1 MNKSIAVYG
10 RISTLDQNVE
20 SQLLSVRKYCSN
32 QDWTIGK
39 EYIDEGVSGT
49 KDSRLALDQ
58 LKADCMKGKIR
69 TVVCYKFDRIA
80 RSTSHLLECLSL
92 FQRYGVD
99 FVSVTEGVD
108 TSTSV
113 GKMVYTFLG
122 AIAEFERSLIQE
134 RVKSGIQR
142 AKDAGVHCGRPRK
155 GFDVSEAIKLQSDG
169 WSLRR
174 IADKLGV
181 SYGTVNRALKSVTK
195 TLNSIA
201 V

>member
-1 MNKSIAVYG
+1 MKKVIIYG
-10 RISTLDQNVE
+10 RISTDEQNIE
-20 SQLLSVRKYCSN
+20 SQLQAVRKYCAN
-32 QDWTIGK
+32 QDWTISK
-39 EYIDEGVSGT
+39 EYIDKGISGS
-49 KDSRLALDQ
+49 KDSRPSLDQ
-58 LKADCMKGKIR
+58 LKADCKKGAIQA
-69 TVVCYKFDRIA
+69 VVVFKFDRIA
-80 RSTSHLLECLSL
+80 RSTSHLLECLNL

-142 AKDAGVHCGRPRK
+142 AKASGVHCGRPRK
-155 GFDVSEAIKLQSDG
+155 GFDMSEAIQLQSEG

-195 TLNSIA
+195 TYQSIT

>member
-1 MNKSIAVYG
+1 MKKVIIYG
-10 RISTLDQNVE
+10 RISTDEQNIE
-20 SQLLSVRKYCSN
+20 SQLQAVRKYCAN
-32 QDWTIGK
+32 QDWTITK
-39 EYIDEGVSGT
+39 EYIDKGISGS
-49 KDSRLALDQ
+49 KDSRPSLDQ
-58 LKADCMKGKIR
+58 LKADCKKGAIQA
-69 TVVCYKFDRIA
+69 VVVFKFDRIA
-80 RSTSHLLECLSL
+80 RSTSHLLECLNL

-134 RVKSGIQR
+134 RVRSGIQR
-142 AKDAGVHCGRPRK
+142 AKASGVHCGRPRI
-155 GFDVSEAIKLQSDG
+155 GFEVSEAIQLQREG

-174 IADKLGV
+174 IADKLNV

-195 TLNSIA
+195 TYQSIT

>member
-1 MNKSIAVYG
+1 MSKRIVIYG
-10 RISTLDQNVE
+10 RISTDEQNIE
-20 SQLLSVRKYCSN
+20 SQLLSVRKYCSI
-32 QDWTIGK
+32 QDWTIAK
-39 EYIDEGVSGT
+39 EYIDKGISGT
-49 KDSRLALDQ
+49 KDSRPSLDQ
-58 LKADCMKGKIR
+58 LKSDCKKGTIQA
-69 TVVCYKFDRIA
+69 VVVFKFDRIA
-80 RSTSHLLECLSL
+80 RSTSHLLECLNL
-92 FQRYGVD
+92 FQRYGVN
-99 FVSVTEGVD
+99 FASVTEGVD

-142 AKDAGVHCGRPRK
+142 AKANGIHCGRPRI
-155 GFDVSEAIKLQSDG
+155 GFDVSEAIQLQGDG

-174 IADKLGV
+174 IADKLNV

-195 TLNSIA
+195 AYQFIT

>member
-1 MNKSIAVYG
+1 MKKVIIYG
-10 RISTLDQNVE
+10 RISTDEQNIE
-20 SQLLSVRKYCSN
+20 SQLQAVRKYCAN
-32 QDWTIGK
+32 QDWTITK
-39 EYIDEGVSGT
+39 EYIDTGISGS
-49 KDSRLALDQ
+49 KDSRPSLDQ
-58 LKADCMKGKIR
+58 LKADCKQGAIQA
-69 TVVCYKFDRIA
+69 VVVFKFDRIA
-80 RSTSHLLECLSL
+80 RSTSHLLECLNL

-134 RVKSGIQR
+134 RVRSGIQR
-142 AKDAGVHCGRPRK
+142 AKASGVHCGRPRK
-155 GFDVSEAIKLQSDG
+155 GLDVSEAIQLQREG

-174 IADKLGV
+174 IADKLNV

-195 TLNSIA
+195 TYQSIT